1 MKSTTENKTIA
12 LNSVKSSQ
20 IAAIGHDPETNT
32 LSIQFVSRDET
43 KPGNIYHYE
52 NFTSEDFAAF
62 NEAESIGSHF
72 YKHIRPNTEKYPY
85 KKIS

>member
-1 MKSTTENKTIA
+1 MNATIENKTIVM
-12 LNSVKSSQ
+12 NSVKSSQ

-32 LSIQFVSRDET
+32 LSIKFVSKDET
-43 KPGNIYHYE
+43 KPGSIYHYE
-52 NFTSEDFAAF
+52 NFTSDDFTAF

-72 YKHIRPNTEKYPY
+72 YKCIRPNVEKYPY

>member
-1 MKSTTENKTIA
+1 MKETTENKTIT

-32 LSIQFVSRDET
+32 LSIKFVSRDEA
-43 KPGNIYHYE
+43 KPGSVYHYE
-52 NFTSEDFAAF
+52 NFTSDDFTAF
-62 NEAESIGSHF
+62 KEAESIGSHF
-72 YKHIRPNTEKYPY
+72 YKHIRPNIEKYSY